1 MRFLQKLTYDLN
13 RLHTKSHKK
22 ISLYVR
28 VMHKI
33 LFYLSLKYLRKYPV
47 SNQTLLTKV
56 VDLNF

>member
-1 MRFLQKLTYDLN
+1 MKFSHKLTYDLN
-13 RLHTKSHKK
+13 RLHTKNHNK
-22 ISLYVR
+22 ISLYVK

-33 LFYLSLKYLRKYPV
+33 PFFLSLKYFKKYPV

>member
-1 MRFLQKLTYDLN
+1 MRFSHKLTYDLN
-13 RLHTKSHKK
+13 RLHKNHKK

-28 VMHKI
+28 VMLKI
-33 LFYLSLKYLRKYPV
+33 PFYLSLKYFKKYPV